1 MKCSQKR
8 RNVNKRQ
15 EAYIQFGCTLLVF
28 MIRLTAYSSPISRSI
43 PVVTKA
49 DGQQEE
55 IYEIFF
61 HNGALKN
68 EFGIPLFDVILDT
81 VF

>member
-1 MKCSQKR
+1 MEQTHIMIELFYGENNFLEKM
-8 RNVNKRQ
+8 
-15 EAYIQFGCTLLVF
+15 VF
-28 MIRLTAYSSPISRSI
+28 VS
-43 PVVTKA
+43 VVTKA

-61 HNGALKN
+61 HNDALKN